1 MNIDN
6 EDVTLSLLS
15 MTQSDEEVSGSSEI
29 LENEQRK
36 DEVVDQVKE
45 IRRNK
50 RQKSKNKEGQ

>member
-6 EDVTLSLLS
+6 EDVTLSLSS

>member
-1 MNIDN
+1 MNIDD
-6 EDVTLSLLS
+6 EDVTLSLSS

-36 DEVVDQVKE
+36 DDVVDQVKE

>member
-6 EDVTLSLLS
+6 EDVTLSLSS
-15 MTQSDEEVSGSSEI
+15 MTQSDKEVSGSSEI

-45 IRRNK
+45 IRHNK